1 MRTAV
6 PLTPRTML
14 KTGSLKTGSRRGCF
28 GFMIAGV
35 PHASVCYNDG
45 QPCGTIPSRVKIAP
59 VDTGDLQQTS
69 RMKFFHIA
77 FASVC
82 LGVPGRAKYFL
93 RLRDQ
98 NQYTPFNRPDV
109 LTARPTPLVIMTL
122 RSECGTLSQYRL

>member
-93 RLRDQ
+93 GLNRLKLE
-98 NQYTPFNRPDV
+98 YPF
-109 LTARPTPLVIMTL
+109 
-122 RSECGTLSQYRL
+122 